1 MKNTI
6 ETLEN
11 IIENKIYTAK
21 RIAFI
26 EIVNNLIGKIRNSN
40 EYKSARSYIFAE
52 NGEVK
57 TECSTDTA
65 EYGYNIKLTHSADS
79 EQADVEAY
87 LASIGVT
94 KDDIKALG
102 FVKVVKG
109 SDRVTLKKQK

>member
-6 ETLEN
+6 ETIKSIMET
-11 IIENKIYTAK
+11 KTYTAK
-21 RIAFI
+21 RVAFI
-26 EIVNNLIGKIRNSN
+26 EIANNLISKIRNSN

-102 FVKVVKG
+102 FVKTVKG
-109 SDRVTLKKQK
+109 SDRVTLKEQK